1 MSDVKTDRSYTKD
14 HEWALSEGG
23 TLKVGITRYAVEQL
37 GDITLLN
44 LDVKPGDT
52 VDSGK
57 AFGTIESVKTLS
69 DLFSPVAGKVVA
81 VNTALDDRPELV
93 NEDCWAA
100 WMVEIEPTGEA
111 EGLLDAAAYE
121 ALLASLD
128 H

>member
-14 HEWALSEGG
+14 HEWALTEGG

-100 WMVEIEPTGEA
+100 WMVEIEPTAEA